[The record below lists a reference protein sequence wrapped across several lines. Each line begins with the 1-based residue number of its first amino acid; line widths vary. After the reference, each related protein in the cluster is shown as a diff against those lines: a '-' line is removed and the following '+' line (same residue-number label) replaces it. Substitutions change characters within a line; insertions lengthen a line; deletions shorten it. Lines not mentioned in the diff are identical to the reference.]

1 MKICLAFLCLGVLL
15 SHAEGMYFVFKP
27 DLRRCKVQVSNLDYL
42 TFFCF
47 ILLHDFTALI
57 AIPFRDAK

>member
-1 MKICLAFLCLGVLL
+1 MKICLALLCLGLLL

-27 DLRRCKVQVSNLDYL
+27 DVQVSNLECL
-42 TFFCF
+42 TFFICF
-47 ILLHDFTALI
+47 ILLQDFTALI